1 METKTQEAIQ
11 SIQDYIDELEGLISD
26 IKGKLDND
34 DADDYRKIC
43 GISQVINW
51 FDQRQRTR

>member
-26 IKGKLDND
+26 IKGELDND